1 MKPAQILATVLATA
15 ILAAAPAAL
24 ADPAAMIAKS
34 EKVKL
39 KGRKGEKLTRPGYEL
54 AEYSGVFSASTF
66 QGSDSLGIWAKAKT
80 AFDFTITRPGWS
92 APVTGAC
99 GGGQGRLGLGWITF

>member
-1 MKPAQILATVLATA
+1 MKPAQILATVLTTA

-54 AEYSGVFSASTF
+54 AEY
-66 QGSDSLGIWAKAKT
+66 
-80 AFDFTITRPGWS
+80 
-92 APVTGAC
+92 
-99 GGGQGRLGLGWITF
+99 